1 MIRFLIVF
9 IFCICNIFTPL
20 QSQISLSIPSV
31 IVEKNENFTI
41 DVPISFESGKSIDS
55 FSISLKFNPQVVSLI
70 SANVVAPTVIP
81 CDSLLENTL
90 YTPPDKIQ
98 VLLSCNSSF
107 VGASNQTIR
116 LSFLA
121 LAGKDS
127 QTVIEVES
135 IRENGQTISI
145 TSPISGTITIRNN
158 KQVVQN
164 FPEFLG
170 QNYPNPV
177 SVDTDRPYTTTF
189 PYSINNQTDV
199 MFSVFN
205 SKGQKILTFPT
216 IQRDRGE
223 FTFVLGMDPTQF
235 SSGTYSLQME
245 TNEGVYFQSFLYLK

>member
-1 MIRFLIVF
+1 MIRFLIVS
-9 IFCICNIFTPL
+9 IFSVCIVFTPL

-31 IVEKNENFTI
+31 IVDKNENFTV
-41 DVPISFESGKSIDS
+41 DVPISFEPGKSIDS
-55 FSISLKFNPQVVSLI
+55 FIITLKFNPQVVSLI
-70 SANVVAPTVIP
+70 SATVDGNSVIP
-81 CDSLLENTL
+81 CDSLLSNSL
-90 YTPPDKIQ
+90 YTPPNTMQ
-98 VLLSCNSSF
+98 VLIECKNSF
-107 VGASNQTIR
+107 VGASNQSIQF
-116 LSFLA
+116 SFLA

-127 QTVIEVES
+127 QTVVEVES
-135 IRENGQTISI
+135 ISENGQSLPII
-145 TSPISGTITIRNN
+145 SPISGTITIRNN

-205 SKGQKILTFPT
+205 SKGQKILTFPS

-223 FTFVLGMDPTQF
+223 YTFVLGMDPTQF